1 MKTELRTTHFSLTA
15 PCTVYGVL
23 DTLVEAG
30 IASGQLE
37 QLGFS
42 WPQLLSGK
50 DGLRELARTSATT
63 ARCVVWPG
71 CSKG

>member
-23 DTLVEAG
+23 DTLIEAG

-37 QLGFS
+37 RLCCLNCNAS
-42 WPQLLSGK
+42 K
-50 DGLRELARTSATT
+50 LRR
-63 ARCVVWPG
+63 
-71 CSKG
+71 